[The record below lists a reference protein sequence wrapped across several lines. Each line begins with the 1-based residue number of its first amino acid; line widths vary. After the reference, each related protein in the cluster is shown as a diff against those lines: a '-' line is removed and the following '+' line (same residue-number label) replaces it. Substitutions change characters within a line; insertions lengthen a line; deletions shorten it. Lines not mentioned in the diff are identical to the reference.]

1 MKKIVVKLIEYG
13 FSFNFE
19 QRNSSG
25 ESIDVGEIDVEI
37 HSYQGIITF
46 VHEGYEEEF
55 EENEQSFDHICNK
68 IEQIM
73 IDETSSF

>member
-1 MKKIVVKLIEYG
+1 MKKIVVKLVECS
-13 FSFNFE
+13 FSFSFE

-37 HSYQGIITF
+37 HSYQGMITF
-46 VHEGYEEEF
+46 VHEGLEEEF
-55 EENEQSFDHICNK
+55 EENEQSFDYICDK